1 MHRTI
6 DGFIPRETA
15 HHAAAAYTKRSTPPP
30 AAHHVPPLPAKAA
43 AVATP
48 MALRA
53 ATAHPANKSQPSP
66 ATPQPKRHSYAA
78 PTPPKARRSF
88 PDRLQLPVIIVGAML
103 AGIFAQSA
111 VFGEVLV
118 VLYGIAA
125 FVWCIASRT
134 TFTLALLS
142 MVATTLLLVVRG
154 NIPLA
159 QNFATYTFLLL
170 VVGVITLT
178 RELKKEGGRIYSNR
192 KNIS

>member
-6 DGFIPRETA
+6 DGFMPR
-15 HHAAAAYTKRSTPPP
+15 AAARRAAPAYSKRP
-30 AAHHVPPLPAKAA
+30 AAPP
-43 AVATP
+43 T
-48 MALRA
+48 
-53 ATAHPANKSQPSP
+53 TH
-66 ATPQPKRHSYAA
+66 TPQPIPKKVTKPPVPVTAIRAPQPAQLTPQHSYAQPA
-78 PTPPKARRSF
+78 PAPVHRGF
-88 PDRLQLPVIIVGAML
+88 PDRLQLPIIIVGAML

-111 VFGEVLV
+111 VFGEILV

-125 FVWCIASRT
+125 FIWNIASRT